1 MLSNLGNPKMAVFFT
16 SLLPQFGESLSSLLA
31 HGAVFVAL
39 TLAWLSAVA
48 QLGRALAPFRR
59 AVAAVTGVV
68 LVALGLRL
76 ASDPR

>member
-1 MLSNLGNPKMAVFFT
+1 MAIFFT
-16 SLLPQFGESLSSLLA
+16 SLLPQFGESFASLLG

-39 TLAWLSAVA
+39 TLTWLVVVA
-48 QLGRALAPFRR
+48 HVSRALAPVRR

-76 ASDPR
+76 AADPR